1 MLHRKRPAVIAHAV
15 TMDKLTKVTWI
26 LFFTAAGNARVCLI
40 WGRSWGY
47 KKLLYDSCTDY
58 WHRRRNK
65 DNKDVADMGRCCCS
79 TFSVTYVIQRKI
91 MSIKITSLLKPKKT
105 ICFCWHFLKYV
116 ICHSA
121 FPAVCLPLLS
131 PKVSISH
138 LRTPGSSH
146 YLLLLSG
153 TRFYDVASH
162 QNLPNKLHFCIFI
175 FYLNKFSSFLPTDLS
190 LSSLNALLCVFL
202 LP

>member
-15 TMDKLTKVTWI
+15 TMDKQTKVTWI
-26 LFFTAAGNARVCLI
+26 LFFTAAGNAQVCLI

-91 MSIKITSLLKPKKT
+91 MSIKITSLLKSKKT
-105 ICFCWHFLKYV
+105 ICFCWHFLKCV

-131 PKVSISH
+131 PLLRVSHPKSLSAIYGLQGPVTIS
-138 LRTPGSSH
+138 
-146 YLLLLSG
+146 Y
-153 TRFYDVASH
+153 
-162 QNLPNKLHFCIFI
+162 
-175 FYLNKFSSFLPTDLS
+175 FYLGLGFMMWLLIRICQTNFISASSYFI
-190 LSSLNALLCVFL
+190 
-202 LP
+202 